1 MTEMSDSLW
10 EICCVFADD
19 PSVTAQELV
28 GTLAARHRRAQLP
41 AGRNLGLAVVRG
53 RIRVGQTSSGWGT
66 GPCAFGG

>member
-41 AGRNLGLAVVRG
+41 AGRNLGLANLDE
-53 RIRVGQTSSGWGT
+53 S
-66 GPCAFGG
+66 